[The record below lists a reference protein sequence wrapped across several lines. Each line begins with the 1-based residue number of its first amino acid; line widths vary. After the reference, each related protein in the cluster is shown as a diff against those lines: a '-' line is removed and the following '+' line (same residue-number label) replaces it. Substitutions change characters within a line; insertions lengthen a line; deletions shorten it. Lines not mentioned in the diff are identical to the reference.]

1 MSEDALHR
9 ASEVKTR
16 HEARL
21 LRKANV
27 LSVGVG
33 YRQRHGQLTDEV
45 VLVVSV
51 SRKMRRDQLQS
62 DDIIPGYIEGIPVD
76 VQETGVLR
84 AL

>member
-1 MSEDALHR
+1 MSEDALQR
-9 ASEVKTR
+9 ASEVK
-16 HEARL
+16 ARYECCL

-33 YRQRHGQLTDEV
+33 YRQRRGLLTDEV

-51 SRKMRRDQLQS
+51 SRKMRRDQLHS
-62 DDIIPGYIEGIPVD
+62 DDIIPGHIEGIPVD

>member
-1 MSEDALHR
+1 VSEDVLQR

-84 AL
+84 AM